1 MILSRTLIF
10 NFIWWYL
17 YSYSVHTDTCDKTI
31 TCDVTGDIIVGCQNI
46 NAAGF
51 RELTDSPSHDWVNDS
66 LSIYKAV
73 PLALDL
79 IKLFLKQFKDAL
91 EWRKI
96 NLRTTEPNSIVK
108 ELKKE
113 PKRDKIAEGD
123 SNYQF
128 QRLWKKFQNELID
141 LRLQRSPNRSQEIII
156 STGSKIQNVQFTKI
170 SQNIFNIL

>member
-1 MILSRTLIF
+1 MILV
-10 NFIWWYL
+10 FIQC
-17 YSYSVHTDTCDKTI
+17 SYRHVW
-31 TCDVTGDIIVGCQNI
+31 QN
-46 NAAGF
+46 NHMWRHGWHH
-51 RELTDSPSHDWVNDS
+51 RRLSKHKRRRVPRTDSPSHDWVNDS

-128 QRLWKKFQNELID
+128 QQLWKKFQNELID

-170 SQNIFNIL
+170 FQNIFNIL